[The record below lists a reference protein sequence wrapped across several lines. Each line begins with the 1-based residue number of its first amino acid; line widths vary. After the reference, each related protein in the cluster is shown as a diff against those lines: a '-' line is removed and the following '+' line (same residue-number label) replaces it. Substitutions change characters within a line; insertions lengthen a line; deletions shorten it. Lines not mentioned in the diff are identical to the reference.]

1 MSRRSKVQSPSSKV
15 APLALRAAL
24 TRSANQPTTLPFVF
38 LNVATTA
45 DGKLAPA
52 NRHFVPFSSKRDQEL
67 LLELRARA
75 DAVMAG
81 ARTVDSVPVT
91 MGPGGK
97 KYRDMRVKN
106 GLSEYNLRVVVSGS
120 GSLDPRA
127 KIFQHK
133 FSPLIILVTER
144 ARRARIARLQKLGA
158 IVHISGE
165 KELDFTHAL
174 KWLRK
179 EWKVKSLL
187 CEGGGEINAALFRE
201 NLVDEIYLTLCP
213 KIFGGR
219 NAPTLAD
226 GIGVESLADAT
237 RLKLKS
243 QKRVGDELFLVYSRR
258 VSTGE
263 ATE

>member
-1 MSRRSKVQSPSSKV
+1 MSRKSKAQSP
-15 APLALRAAL
+15 
-24 TRSANQPTTLPFVF
+24 RSGARPFVF

-52 NRHFVPFSSKRDQEL
+52 NRHFIPFSSQRDQEL

-91 MGPGGK
+91 LGPGGK
-97 KYRDMRVKN
+97 KFRDLRRKK
-106 GLSEYNLRVVVSGS
+106 GLAEYNLRVVVSGS
-120 GSLDPRA
+120 ASLDPRA
-127 KIFQHK
+127 EIFKHK
-133 FSPLIILVTER
+133 FSPLIILVSEQAPK
-144 ARRARIARLQKLGA
+144 ARVARLKKLGA
-158 IVHISGE
+158 IVYACGKRE
-165 KELDFTHAL
+165 VNFTRAL
-174 KWLRK
+174 RWLRQ

-219 NAPTLAD
+219 DAPTMAD
-226 GIGVESLADAT
+226 GLGIEKLADAT
-237 RLKLKS
+237 TLQLKS
-243 QKRVGDELFLVYSRR
+243 AQHIGDEMFLVYSTQRA
-258 VSTGE
+258 VGH
-263 ATE
+263 